1 MGHEETFIIHK
12 IWDELS
18 QINMHKINRVCQ
30 HNIQI
35 GLVGSTAAIED
46 MMKWLVS
53 FPYHNFTFPVPDNDE
68 IHSNKEMLK
77 RLIIIPVS
85 TEEEFDKEKLKT
97 SDFCIVESRIANEVK
112 QFHTEVYPFDAAD
125 PNLAAQILANH
136 ERIRFA
142 LSHNFPV
149 FRPEHAK
156 IEIQET
162 AIQNTA
168 WVLISTLPAYLPVPH
183 RTIVAPLEMLA
194 DFIVLTLNEV
204 KLMFELIGLLG
215 EKIELR
221 HILDFAVVFGLAK
234 LSRGIAVL
242 ILRSIPAHAAVLAK
256 AALAYALTWAIGE
269 AIVFFIV
276 GRQRC
281 NLSFLMQRVRHHFK
295 NGLKEAQALMKKKA
309 LAERAKAEG

>member
-1 MGHEETFIIHK
+1 MGHEETFVIHK
-12 IWDELS
+12 IWNELS
-18 QINMHKINRVCQ
+18 QINMHKINQVCQ

-35 GLVGSTAAIED
+35 GLVGPASTIEE
-46 MMKWLVS
+46 MMKWLIS
-53 FPYHNFTFPVPDNDE
+53 FPYHDLTLPVPNNDKVR
-68 IHSNKEMLK
+68 SNKEMLK
-77 RLIIIPVS
+77 RLIIIPAS
-85 TEEEFDKEKLKT
+85 TKEEIDREKLKT
-97 SDFCIVESRIANEVK
+97 SDFCIVEPGIANEVK
-112 QFHTEVYPFDAAD
+112 QLHTEVYPFDATD
-125 PNLAAQILANH
+125 TNLAAQILANH

-168 WVLISTLPAYLPVPH
+168 WVLISTLPAYLPAPH
-183 RTIVAPLEMLA
+183 RSIVAPIEMLA

-215 EKIELR
+215 EKIEFK
-221 HILDFAVVFGLAK
+221 HILNFAFVFALAK
-234 LSRGIAVL
+234 LSRGIAVF
-242 ILRSIPAHAAVLAK
+242 ILRSIPTHAALIVK

-276 GRQRC
+276 GRQKC
-281 NLSFLMQRVRHHFK
+281 KLSFLIQRVKRHFK
-295 NGLKEAQALMKKKA
+295 NGLAEAKGLVKKDALV
-309 LAERAKAEG
+309 ERPKMQ